1 MKKITLI
8 MFAMVFAFAASAQIQ
23 QGQLIIGGA
32 FGFGT
37 SGGSTENIAA
47 GVSTTND
54 NDKVM
59 TFSIIPTV
67 GYMLTENIAL
77 GLGVGYDFRKTT
89 VINAF
94 TDPTDA
100 TKTFDNVIK
109 EGTFVL
115 SPFFRYYKPVSD
127 KFYIFGEFAIPIGM
141 TKTKELEMD
150 INDNTGAADGTKDS
164 EAINKTIAM
173 GPQLGLG
180 VNYFVTPMIALE
192 ANFNLIGFT
201 YMSNKTTN
209 TDKEGKNGSIVK
221 SSSMNLDFDT
231 DNVFNTG
238 NISVGIKF
246 FL

>member
-8 MFAMVFAFAASAQIQ
+8 MFAIVFSFAASAQIQ
-23 QGQLIIGGA
+23 QGQLIIGGS

-37 SGGSTENIAA
+37 SGGSTENIVA
-47 GVSTTND
+47 GVSTTVD
-54 NDKVM
+54 NNKVM
-59 TFSIIPTV
+59 TFNIIPSV

-77 GLGVGYDFRKTT
+77 GLGVGYDFQKTT
-89 VINAF
+89 VFNAF

-100 TKTFDNVIK
+100 TNTFDNVIK
-109 EGTFVL
+109 QGTFAL
-115 SPFFRYYKPVSD
+115 NPFFRYYKPVSE
-127 KFYIFGEFAIPIGM
+127 KFYIYGEFAIPIGM
-141 TKTKELEMD
+141 MSTKELEMD

-173 GPQLGLG
+173 GPQIGLG
-180 VNYFVTPMIALE
+180 VNYFISPMIALE
-192 ANFNLIGFT
+192 ANFNLLGFT
-201 YMSNKTTN
+201 YASNKITQ
-209 TDKEGKNGSIVK
+209 TDKEGKNGTIQK
-221 SSSMNLDFDT
+221 TSSMNLDFDT